1 MLVYLS
7 VEDIVLIDKLELYFK
22 NGFTVFTGETGAG
35 KSIIIDA
42 VSLILGKRSEK
53 RFIKKGSDKATVSA
67 LFQID
72 KEHNA
77 AKFVRMN
84 GFKVEDEVILRR
96 QVLINGRSL
105 CYLNDQVIT
114 LNFMKKIGNLLIE
127 IHGQNDQAG
136 LLDNSNHMG
145 ILDEWANINNE
156 VQIVS
161 NAFNNY
167 KESNNLLQKT
177 EEKFIQYKQNKD
189 SLKLDLKEIKNLN
202 LKINESEELLKNRKI
217 LMSSE
222 KIKSALHNLNYYING
237 DENNKSLYEKLGL
250 AKKELES
257 VVTLN
262 DKFISL
268 QKFVDQTIIE
278 IKELEIE
285 LDNCI
290 NSIDL
295 SNLDVEYIESRL
307 FNLRKVAAKHS
318 VEIHELDK
326 VKGKLVEEL
335 KYLDDYEI
343 NIKKIE
349 EAKDK
354 NMLLYKSKSMILS
367 LNRIK
372 SSKQLINAI
381 NLELPVL
388 KLENA
393 KFNVKIDKL
402 EENKWTITGIDSV
415 KFEIETNKGA
425 GYNSIGKI
433 ASGGEL
439 SRLMLAI
446 KVSLLSDKDSFEN
459 NKTIIFDEVDAGV
472 GGAVADAIGKRLQI
486 LGNNNQVLVVTHH
499 PQVAVRSSNHFKVVK
514 NVLKNFTKINISNL
528 EYDEKLEEIARMLS
542 GEKITDAARK
552 AAESLLKQVK
562 G

>member
-53 RFIKKGSDKATVSA
+53 RFIKKGSKKATVSA
-67 LFQID
+67 LFQIN
-72 KEHNA
+72 KEHSA
-77 AKFVRMN
+77 AKFARLH
-84 GFKVEDEVILRR
+84 GFDIDDEIILRR
-96 QVLINGRSL
+96 QVLINGRSN
-105 CYLNDQVIT
+105 CYLNDQIIT
-114 LNFMKKIGNLLIE
+114 LNFMKEIGNLLIE
-127 IHGQNDQAG
+127 VHGQNDQAG
-136 LLDNSNHMG
+136 LLDNSNHMS
-145 ILDEWANINNE
+145 ILDEWSNIGNA
-156 VQIVS
+156 VKTVS
-161 NAFNNY
+161 NIFNEY
-167 KESNNLLQKT
+167 KESKILLHKT
-177 EEKFIQYKQNKD
+177 KDKFIEYKQNKD
-189 SLKLDLKEIKNLN
+189 SLNLDLKEIKNLN

-222 KIKSALHNLNYYING
+222 KIKSALHNLNFYING

-257 VVTLN
+257 IVALN
-262 DKFISL
+262 EKFISL
-268 QKFVDQTIIE
+268 KKFVDQTIIE

-307 FNLRKVAAKHS
+307 FNLRKVASKHN
-318 VEIHELDK
+318 VEINELDK
-326 VKGKLVEEL
+326 VQYKLIEQL
-335 KYLDDYEI
+335 KHLDEYEI
-343 NIKKIE
+343 NIKKLGE
-349 EAKDK
+349 VKDK
-354 NMLLYKSKSMILS
+354 NMLLYKNKSMILS
-367 LNRIK
+367 SDRIK
-372 SSKQLINAI
+372 SSKRLINAI
-381 NLELPVL
+381 NLELPIL

-393 KFNVKIDKL
+393 KFNVKIEKL
-402 EENKWTITGIDSV
+402 EENKWANTGIDSV
-415 KFEIETNKGA
+415 KFEVETNKGT
-425 GYNSIGKI
+425 GFHSIGKI

-446 KVSLLSDKDSFEN
+446 KVSLLSDKDSVEN
-459 NKTIIFDEVDAGV
+459 KKTIIFDEVDAGV

-499 PQVAVRSSNHFKVVK
+499 PQVAVRSSNHLKVFK
-514 NVLKNFTKINISNL
+514 NILKNFSKINISNL
-528 EYDEKLEEIARMLS
+528 EYDDKLEEIARMLS

-552 AAESLLKQVK
+552 AAESLLEEVK
-562 G
+562 R

>member
-1 MLVYLS
+1 
-7 VEDIVLIDKLELYFK
+7 
-22 NGFTVFTGETGAG
+22 
-35 KSIIIDA
+35 
-42 VSLILGKRSEK
+42 
-53 RFIKKGSDKATVSA
+53 
-67 LFQID
+67 
-72 KEHNA
+72 
-77 AKFVRMN
+77 
-84 GFKVEDEVILRR
+84 
-96 QVLINGRSL
+96 
-105 CYLNDQVIT
+105 
-114 LNFMKKIGNLLIE
+114 
-127 IHGQNDQAG
+127 
-136 LLDNSNHMG
+136 
-145 ILDEWANINNE
+145 
-156 VQIVS
+156 
-161 NAFNNY
+161 
-167 KESNNLLQKT
+167 
-177 EEKFIQYKQNKD
+177 
-189 SLKLDLKEIKNLN
+189 
-202 LKINESEELLKNRKI
+202 
-217 LMSSE
+217 
-222 KIKSALHNLNYYING
+222 
-237 DENNKSLYEKLGL
+237 
-250 AKKELES
+250 
-257 VVTLN
+257 
-262 DKFISL
+262 
-268 QKFVDQTIIE
+268 
-278 IKELEIE
+278 
-285 LDNCI
+285 
-290 NSIDL
+290 
-295 SNLDVEYIESRL
+295 
-307 FNLRKVAAKHS
+307 
-318 VEIHELDK
+318 
-326 VKGKLVEEL
+326 
-335 KYLDDYEI
+335 
-343 NIKKIE
+343 
-349 EAKDK
+349 
-354 NMLLYKSKSMILS
+354 MLLYKSKSMILS